1 MISEDLH
8 IMTAKVVSVAEDLFM
23 RLGIRSI
30 TMDEVA
36 RTLSMSKKTLYQYFE
51 NKDQLVSAT
60 MIAHIEREK
69 EAFKRIHEA
78 SRNAIEEIHG
88 LAEIMRKNLGQLN
101 PSTLFDIQRFH
112 PHAWE
117 TFLDFKD
124 KCIQGHTAKNIIRG
138 INEGYYRSEI
148 DANIMATLRV
158 EQVSLMFKPS
168 VFSSVD
174 FDFKQVQLQVLDHFI
189 HGLLTEKGRKLYGQF
204 YQEVRSTKKNETL

>member
-1 MISEDLH
+1 MINQILH
-8 IMTAKVVSVAEDLFM
+8 ITKVKVISVAEDLFM
-23 RLGIRSI
+23 RLGVRSI

-36 RTLSMSKKTLYQYFE
+36 RTLSMSKKTLYQCFE

-60 MIAHIEREK
+60 MIAHIEREE

-78 SRNAIEEIHG
+78 SGNAIEEIHG

-112 PHAWE
+112 SHAWE

-124 KCIQGHTAKNIIRG
+124 KCIQGHTADNIVRG
-138 INEGYYRSEI
+138 VNEGYYRPEI
-148 DANIMATLRV
+148 DANIMARLRV

-168 VFSSVD
+168 VFSSAD

-189 HGLLTEKGRKLYGQF
+189 HGLLTDKGRELYEQF
-204 YQEVRSTKKNETL
+204 HQESSLLSQK